1 MNVTARQPWY
11 VEWFN
16 SPFYHKLYFERN
28 EEETRAFITK
38 LISHLQPSQ
47 GSYLLDTAC
56 GRGRHSRILSST
68 GFDVTGVDMAPDSIA
83 TAKQSET
90 ENLHFYIHDIRLPF
104 WINYFDYAFNFFNS
118 FGYFRT
124 RREHDD
130 AIRTLG
136 GSLRPGGI
144 LVIDYV
150 NVHYAEEH
158 MIYNETQQISNTI
171 FDIHRWQDDTH
182 FFKKITIS
190 DPGLKEPL
198 SFTEKLAKF
207 TLGDFTDMLSFQ
219 SLQVQEVFGDYQLSP
234 YHLKN
239 TPRLII
245 IARKKSN
252 DPADKEKR
260 LYSDGRTTDAL
271 P

>member
-1 MNVTARQPWY
+1 MNETARQPWY
-11 VEWFN
+11 AEWFN
-16 SPFYHKLYFERN
+16 SPFYHKLYFEKN
-28 EEETRAFITK
+28 EEESRAFITK
-38 LISHLQPSQ
+38 LITHLQPAK
-47 GSYLLDTAC
+47 GSYVLDAGC
-56 GRGRHSRILSST
+56 GRGQNSRILSSM
-68 GFDVTGVDMAPDSIA
+68 GLDVTGVDIAPDSITLA
-83 TAKQSET
+83 QQSES
-90 ENLHFYIHDIRLPF
+90 EHLHFYIHDTRLPF

-118 FGYFRT
+118 FGHYRT

-130 AIRTLG
+130 SVRTIG
-136 GSLRPGGI
+136 GSLKPGGI
-144 LVIDYV
+144 MMIDYP

-158 MIYNETQQISNTI
+158 MIYNETKEIGHSI

-182 FFKKITIS
+182 FYKKITIS

-198 SFTEKLAKF
+198 TVTEKLAKF
-207 TLGDFTDMLSFQ
+207 NLGDFTDMLSFQ

-245 IARKKSN
+245 VARKKSN
-252 DPADKEKR
+252 DPADKQKR

-271 P
+271 T